1 MRTSGIHSTECEH
14 GCLSATG
21 GPLFNSL
28 LKPILCFGVERVQT
42 PGKGED
48 TWKQEMHVELGR
60 HWGTLKASLQEAEE
74 KATQDTKAGSHGVLP
89 VRRQGTGPVAFQ
101 AAVVTGRTRT
111 LSCHS

>member
-1 MRTSGIHSTECEH
+1 MGCEH

-28 LKPILCFGVERVQT
+28 LKPVLCFGVERVQT

-60 HWGTLKASLQEAEE
+60 HWGT
-74 KATQDTKAGSHGVLP
+74 V
-89 VRRQGTGPVAFQ
+89 
-101 AAVVTGRTRT
+101 
-111 LSCHS
+111 